1 MNKFCS
7 HCGREYD
14 ITAHFCPS
22 CGCKNEA
29 APVQVQ
35 PKPVET
41 QAVQPQVQVTPV
53 SPVQVQPQPVE
64 VQNVQPQVQA
74 APMQVQPQVQVTS
87 ASPVQVAPV
96 NPAQV
101 QPQEVPTQTNQPAHP
116 QVQTAPVQMQPTSV
130 QVQPQVQAAP
140 VQIQPVQPQVQ
151 TAPVQMQSTQS
162 QIQTAPVQMQP
173 THPTTQ
179 PQVQPQMASMQ
190 TPVQTA
196 PVSQSMQSGPAS
208 TAQPQPAM
216 YGNNQTYIDASMY
229 ANAPAKPKK
238 NHTWI
243 IVVSV
248 VGGLFLLLI
257 ILLVIFISLMLKSG
271 TTANDL
277 LNNNTSSHRSLQ
289 ELQDYYYADYEN
301 ADLDSSEFLDLNTED
316 SNSGTVSTEGS
327 SDASTESSSTVSV
340 QSADFQDSDLTFINV
355 ASPDV
360 LNLSTDTA
368 YLLQEST
375 PDRQT
380 SLSQSI
386 VSQYTDNIRDDAHYS
401 LGRGIAPGA
410 SLADFCNA
418 YGINSSNSMLQV
430 HSNDAWSYYYFSNPG
445 TLSGLS
451 ADAICLTI
459 GWSKKEDTWTRLN
472 VNSLQNYFSSAQDS
486 SDDEVLFYTVTLTV
500 PTDPNAVSAD
510 SIRLQTIQVEYGTP
524 DAFYHFYGL
533 NSAEN

>member
-116 QVQTAPVQMQPTSV
+116 QVQTAS
-130 QVQPQVQAAP
+130 
-140 VQIQPVQPQVQ
+140 
-151 TAPVQMQSTQS
+151 
-162 QIQTAPVQMQP
+162 VQMQP

-208 TAQPQPAM
+208 TVQPQPAM

-301 ADLDSSEFLDLNTED
+301 ADLDSSEFLDLNTEN
-316 SNSGTVSTEGS
+316 SNSGTVSTEDF

-375 PDRQT
+375 PDRQA

-486 SDDEVLFYTVTLTV
+486 SDDEVLFYTVTLNV

>member
-29 APVQVQ
+29 APVSPQVQ
-35 PKPVET
+35 IVQPQVPPVQPQV
-41 QAVQPQVQVTPV
+41 QAVQPQVP
-53 SPVQVQPQPVE
+53 PVQPQVPP
-64 VQNVQPQVQA
+64 VQPQVQA
-74 APMQVQPQVQVTS
+74 VQPQVPPVQSQVPPVQPQVP
-87 ASPVQVAPV
+87 PVQVQVPPV
-96 NPAQV
+96 QPQVPPVQVQATQV
-101 QPQEVPTQTNQPAHP
+101 QPAQP
-116 QVQTAPVQMQPTSV
+116 QVQIAPAQMQPTSI

-140 VQIQPVQPQVQ
+140 VQIQPAQP
-151 TAPVQMQSTQS
+151 
-162 QIQTAPVQMQP
+162 QIQTAPVSQP
-173 THPTTQ
+173 
-179 PQVQPQMASMQ
+179 
-190 TPVQTA
+190 
-196 PVSQSMQSGPAS
+196 MQSGPAS
-208 TAQPQPAM
+208 TVQPQPAM

-277 LNNNTSSHRSLQ
+277 LNNNTGSHRSLQ
-289 ELQDYYYADYEN
+289 ELQDYYYADYKN
-301 ADLDSSEFLDLNTED
+301 ADLNSSEFLDLNTED
-316 SNSGTVSTEGS
+316 TSNSGTVSTEDS
-327 SDASTESSSTVSV
+327 SAASTESSSTVSV

-355 ASPDV
+355 ANQDV
-360 LNLSTDTA
+360 LNLSADTA

-380 SLSQSI
+380 SLSQST
-386 VSQYTDNIRDDAHYS
+386 VSQYTDNIQGDAQYS
-401 LGRGIAPGA
+401 LGREIAPGA

-430 HSNDAWSYYYFSNPG
+430 HSNDAWSYYYFSNPR

-459 GWSKKEDTWTRLN
+459 GWSKKDDTWTRLN
-472 VNSLQNYFSSAQDS
+472 ANSLQNYFSSAQDS
-486 SDDEVLFYTVTLTV
+486 SDDEVLFYTVTLNV
-500 PTDPNAVSAD
+500 PTDPDTVSAD

-524 DAFYHFYGL
+524 DAFYHFYGR
-533 NSAEN
+533 NAAEN

>member
-29 APVQVQ
+29 APVSPQVQ
-35 PKPVET
+35 IVQPQVPPVQPQV
-41 QAVQPQVQVTPV
+41 QAVQPQVQA
-53 SPVQVQPQPVE
+53 VQPQVPP
-64 VQNVQPQVQA
+64 VQPQVQA
-74 APMQVQPQVQVTS
+74 VQSQVPPVQPQVQAVQPQVPPVQVQATQVQP
-87 ASPVQVAPV
+87 AQPQVQVAP
-96 NPAQV
+96 A
-101 QPQEVPTQTNQPAHP
+101 
-116 QVQTAPVQMQPTSV
+116 QMQPTSI

-140 VQIQPVQPQVQ
+140 VQIQPAQP
-151 TAPVQMQSTQS
+151 
-162 QIQTAPVQMQP
+162 QIQTAPVSQP
-173 THPTTQ
+173 
-179 PQVQPQMASMQ
+179 
-190 TPVQTA
+190 
-196 PVSQSMQSGPAS
+196 MQSGPAS
-208 TAQPQPAM
+208 TVQPQPAM

-229 ANAPAKPKK
+229 ANAPVKPKK

-277 LNNNTSSHRSLQ
+277 LNNNTGSHRSLQ
-289 ELQDYYYADYEN
+289 ELQDYYYADYKN
-301 ADLDSSEFLDLNTED
+301 ADLNSSEFLDLNTED
-316 SNSGTVSTEGS
+316 ASNSGTVSTEDS
-327 SDASTESSSTVSV
+327 SAASTESSSTVSV

-355 ASPDV
+355 TNQDV
-360 LNLSTDTA
+360 LNLSADTA

-380 SLSQSI
+380 SLSQST
-386 VSQYTDNIRDDAHYS
+386 VSQYTDNIQGDAQYS
-401 LGRGIAPGA
+401 LGREIAPGA

-430 HSNDAWSYYYFSNPG
+430 HSNDAWSYYYFSNPR

-459 GWSKKEDTWTRLN
+459 GWSKKDDTWTRLN
-472 VNSLQNYFSSAQDS
+472 ANSLQNYFSSAQDS
-486 SDDEVLFYTVTLTV
+486 SDDEVLFYTVTLNV
-500 PTDPNAVSAD
+500 PTDPDTVSAD

-524 DAFYHFYGL
+524 DAFYHFYGR
-533 NSAEN
+533 NAAEN

>member
-14 ITAHFCPS
+14 ITANFCPS

-29 APVQVQ
+29 APVQPQVQVVQ
-35 PKPVET
+35 PQV
-41 QAVQPQVQVTPV
+41 QAVQPQVPPVQPQVPPV
-53 SPVQVQPQPVE
+53 QPQVPPVQVQVPPVQ
-64 VQNVQPQVQA
+64 VQVPPVQSQVPPVQPQVPPVQSQV
-74 APMQVQPQVQVTS
+74 PPVQPQVP
-87 ASPVQVAPV
+87 PVQVQAT
-96 NPAQV
+96 QV
-101 QPQEVPTQTNQPAHP
+101 QPAQP
-116 QVQTAPVQMQPTSV
+116 QVQITPAQMQPTSI

-140 VQIQPVQPQVQ
+140 VQIQPAQP
-151 TAPVQMQSTQS
+151 
-162 QIQTAPVQMQP
+162 QIQTAPVSQP
-173 THPTTQ
+173 
-179 PQVQPQMASMQ
+179 
-190 TPVQTA
+190 
-196 PVSQSMQSGPAS
+196 MQSGPAS
-208 TAQPQPAM
+208 TVQPQPAM

-229 ANAPAKPKK
+229 ANAPVKPKK

-277 LNNNTSSHRSLQ
+277 LNNNTGSHRSLQ
-289 ELQDYYYADYEN
+289 ELQDYYYADYKN
-301 ADLDSSEFLDLNTED
+301 ADLNSSEFLDLNTED
-316 SNSGTVSTEGS
+316 ASNSGTVSTEDS
-327 SDASTESSSTVSV
+327 SAASTESSSTVSV

-355 ASPDV
+355 ANQDV
-360 LNLSTDTA
+360 LNLSADTA
-368 YLLQEST
+368 YLLQDGT

-380 SLSQSI
+380 SLSQST
-386 VSQYTDNIRDDAHYS
+386 VSQYTDNIQGDAQYS
-401 LGRGIAPGA
+401 LGREIAPGA

-430 HSNDAWSYYYFSNPG
+430 HSNDAWSYYYFSNPR

-459 GWSKKEDTWTRLN
+459 GWSKKDDTWTRLN
-472 VNSLQNYFSSAQDS
+472 ANSLQNYFSSAQDF
-486 SDDEVLFYTVTLTV
+486 SDDEVLFYTVTLNV
-500 PTDPNAVSAD
+500 PTDPDTVSAD

-524 DAFYHFYGL
+524 DAFYHFYGR
-533 NSAEN
+533 NATEN

>member
-29 APVQVQ
+29 APVSPQVQ
-35 PKPVET
+35 IVQPQVPPVQPQVPPVQSQVPPVQPQVQAVQSQVPPVQPQV
-41 QAVQPQVQVTPV
+41 QAVQPQVP
-53 SPVQVQPQPVE
+53 PVQVQATQ
-64 VQNVQPQVQA
+64 VQPA
-74 APMQVQPQVQVTS
+74 QPQVQV
-87 ASPVQVAPV
+87 AP
-96 NPAQV
+96 A
-101 QPQEVPTQTNQPAHP
+101 
-116 QVQTAPVQMQPTSV
+116 QMQPTSI

-140 VQIQPVQPQVQ
+140 VQIQPAQP
-151 TAPVQMQSTQS
+151 
-162 QIQTAPVQMQP
+162 QIQTAPVSQP
-173 THPTTQ
+173 
-179 PQVQPQMASMQ
+179 
-190 TPVQTA
+190 
-196 PVSQSMQSGPAS
+196 MQSGPAS
-208 TAQPQPAM
+208 TVQPQPAM

-277 LNNNTSSHRSLQ
+277 LNNNTGSHRSLQ
-289 ELQDYYYADYEN
+289 ELQDYYYADYKN
-301 ADLDSSEFLDLNTED
+301 ADLNSSEFLDLNTED
-316 SNSGTVSTEGS
+316 TSNSGTVSTEDS
-327 SDASTESSSTVSV
+327 SAASTESSSTVSV

-355 ASPDV
+355 TNQDV
-360 LNLSTDTA
+360 LNLSADTA
-368 YLLQEST
+368 YLLQDGT

-380 SLSQSI
+380 SLSQST
-386 VSQYTDNIRDDAHYS
+386 VSQYTDNIQGDAQYS
-401 LGRGIAPGA
+401 LGREIAPGA

-430 HSNDAWSYYYFSNPG
+430 HSNDAWSYYYFSNPR

-459 GWSKKEDTWTRLN
+459 GWSKKDDTWTRLN
-472 VNSLQNYFSSAQDS
+472 ANSLQNYFSSAQDS
-486 SDDEVLFYTVTLTV
+486 SDDEVLFYTVTLNV
-500 PTDPNAVSAD
+500 PTDPDTVSAD

-524 DAFYHFYGL
+524 DAFYHFHGR
-533 NSAEN
+533 NAAEN

>member
-29 APVQVQ
+29 APVPPQVQ
-35 PKPVET
+35 I
-41 QAVQPQVQVTPV
+41 VQPQVP
-53 SPVQVQPQPVE
+53 P
-64 VQNVQPQVQA
+64 VQPQVQA
-74 APMQVQPQVQVTS
+74 AQPQVPPVQPQVQAVQSQVPPVQPQVQAVQPQVPPVQVQATQVQP
-87 ASPVQVAPV
+87 AQPQVQVAP
-96 NPAQV
+96 A
-101 QPQEVPTQTNQPAHP
+101 
-116 QVQTAPVQMQPTSV
+116 QMQPTSI

-140 VQIQPVQPQVQ
+140 VQIQPAQP
-151 TAPVQMQSTQS
+151 
-162 QIQTAPVQMQP
+162 QIQTAPVSQP
-173 THPTTQ
+173 
-179 PQVQPQMASMQ
+179 
-190 TPVQTA
+190 
-196 PVSQSMQSGPAS
+196 MQSGPAS
-208 TAQPQPAM
+208 TVQPQPAM

-271 TTANDL
+271 TTANDI
-277 LNNNTSSHRSLQ
+277 LNNNTGSHRNLQ
-289 ELQDYYYADYEN
+289 ELQDYYYADYKN
-301 ADLDSSEFLDLNTED
+301 ADLNSSEFLDLNTED
-316 SNSGTVSTEGS
+316 ASNSGTVSTEDS
-327 SDASTESSSTVSV
+327 SAASTEISSTVSV

-355 ASPDV
+355 ANQDV
-360 LNLSTDTA
+360 LNLSADTA

-380 SLSQSI
+380 SLSQST
-386 VSQYTDNIRDDAHYS
+386 VSQYTDNIQGDAQYS
-401 LGRGIAPGA
+401 LGREIAPGA

-430 HSNDAWSYYYFSNPG
+430 HSNNAWSYYYFSNPR

-459 GWSKKEDTWTRLN
+459 GWSKKDDTWTRLN
-472 VNSLQNYFSSAQDS
+472 ANSLQNYFSSAQDS
-486 SDDEVLFYTVTLTV
+486 SDDEVLFYTVTLNV
-500 PTDPNAVSAD
+500 PTDPDTVSAD

-524 DAFYHFYGL
+524 DAFYHFYGR
-533 NSAEN
+533 NAAEN

>member
-29 APVQVQ
+29 VPVQPQVQAVQ
-35 PKPVET
+35 PQI
-41 QAVQPQVQVTPV
+41 QAVQPQVP
-53 SPVQVQPQPVE
+53 P
-64 VQNVQPQVQA
+64 VQPQVQA
-74 APMQVQPQVQVTS
+74 VQPQVPPVQSQVPPVQPQVQAVQPQVPPVQVQATQVQP
-87 ASPVQVAPV
+87 AQPQVQVAP
-96 NPAQV
+96 A
-101 QPQEVPTQTNQPAHP
+101 
-116 QVQTAPVQMQPTSV
+116 QMQPTSI

-140 VQIQPVQPQVQ
+140 VQIQPAQP
-151 TAPVQMQSTQS
+151 
-162 QIQTAPVQMQP
+162 QIQTAPVSQP
-173 THPTTQ
+173 
-179 PQVQPQMASMQ
+179 
-190 TPVQTA
+190 
-196 PVSQSMQSGPAS
+196 MQSGPAS
-208 TAQPQPAM
+208 TVQPQPAM

-277 LNNNTSSHRSLQ
+277 LNNNTGSHRSLQ
-289 ELQDYYYADYEN
+289 ELQDYYYADYKN
-301 ADLDSSEFLDLNTED
+301 ADLNSSEFLDLNTED
-316 SNSGTVSTEGS
+316 ASNSGTVSTEDS
-327 SDASTESSSTVSV
+327 SAASTESSSTVSV

-355 ASPDV
+355 TNQDV

-380 SLSQSI
+380 SLSQST
-386 VSQYTDNIRDDAHYS
+386 VSQYTDNIQGDAQYS
-401 LGRGIAPGA
+401 LGREIAPGA

-430 HSNDAWSYYYFSNPG
+430 HSNDAWSYYYFSNPR

-459 GWSKKEDTWTRLN
+459 GWSKKDNTWTRLN
-472 VNSLQNYFSSAQDS
+472 ANSLQNYFSSAQDS
-486 SDDEVLFYTVTLTV
+486 SDDEVLFYTVTLNV
-500 PTDPNAVSAD
+500 PTDPDTVSAD

-524 DAFYHFYGL
+524 DAFYHFYGR
-533 NSAEN
+533 NAAEN

>member
-29 APVQVQ
+29 APVSPQVQ
-35 PKPVET
+35 IVQPQVPPVQPQV
-41 QAVQPQVQVTPV
+41 QAVQPQVPPVQSQVPPV
-53 SPVQVQPQPVE
+53 QPQVPPVQVQVPP
-64 VQNVQPQVQA
+64 VQPQVPPVQVQA
-74 APMQVQPQVQVTS
+74 TQVQPAQPQVQI
-87 ASPVQVAPV
+87 AP
-96 NPAQV
+96 A
-101 QPQEVPTQTNQPAHP
+101 
-116 QVQTAPVQMQPTSV
+116 QMQPTSI

-140 VQIQPVQPQVQ
+140 VQIQPAQP
-151 TAPVQMQSTQS
+151 
-162 QIQTAPVQMQP
+162 QIQTAPVSQP
-173 THPTTQ
+173 
-179 PQVQPQMASMQ
+179 
-190 TPVQTA
+190 
-196 PVSQSMQSGPAS
+196 MQSGPAS
-208 TAQPQPAM
+208 TVQPQPAM

-277 LNNNTSSHRSLQ
+277 LNNNTGSHRSLQ
-289 ELQDYYYADYEN
+289 ELQDYYYADYKN
-301 ADLDSSEFLDLNTED
+301 ADLNSSEFLDLNTED
-316 SNSGTVSTEGS
+316 TSNSGTVSTEDS
-327 SDASTESSSTVSV
+327 SAASTESSSTVSV

-355 ASPDV
+355 ANQDV
-360 LNLSTDTA
+360 LNLSADTA

-380 SLSQSI
+380 SLSQST
-386 VSQYTDNIRDDAHYS
+386 VSQYTDNIQGDAQYS
-401 LGRGIAPGA
+401 LGREIAPGA

-430 HSNDAWSYYYFSNPG
+430 HSNDAWSYYYFSNPR

-459 GWSKKEDTWTRLN
+459 GWSKKDDTWTRLN
-472 VNSLQNYFSSAQDS
+472 ANSLQNYFSSAQDS
-486 SDDEVLFYTVTLTV
+486 SDDEVLFYTVTLNV
-500 PTDPNAVSAD
+500 PTDPDTVSAD

-524 DAFYHFYGL
+524 DAFYHFYGR
-533 NSAEN
+533 NAAEN

>member
-29 APVQVQ
+29 APVSPQVQ
-35 PKPVET
+35 IVQPQVPPVQSQV
-41 QAVQPQVQVTPV
+41 QAVQPQVP
-53 SPVQVQPQPVE
+53 PVQPQVPPVQPQ
-64 VQNVQPQVQA
+64 VPPVQPQVQA
-74 APMQVQPQVQVTS
+74 VQPQVP
-87 ASPVQVAPV
+87 PVQVQAT
-96 NPAQV
+96 QV
-101 QPQEVPTQTNQPAHP
+101 QPAQP
-116 QVQTAPVQMQPTSV
+116 QVQIAPAQMQPTSI

-140 VQIQPVQPQVQ
+140 VQIQPAQP
-151 TAPVQMQSTQS
+151 
-162 QIQTAPVQMQP
+162 QIQTAPVSQP
-173 THPTTQ
+173 
-179 PQVQPQMASMQ
+179 
-190 TPVQTA
+190 
-196 PVSQSMQSGPAS
+196 MQSGPAS
-208 TAQPQPAM
+208 TVQPQPAM

-229 ANAPAKPKK
+229 ANAPVKPKK

-271 TTANDL
+271 TTANDI
-277 LNNNTSSHRSLQ
+277 LNNNTGSHRSLQ
-289 ELQDYYYADYEN
+289 ELQDYYYADYKN
-301 ADLDSSEFLDLNTED
+301 ADLNSSEFLDLNTED
-316 SNSGTVSTEGS
+316 TSNSGTVSTEDS
-327 SDASTESSSTVSV
+327 SAASTESSSTVSV

-355 ASPDV
+355 TNQDV
-360 LNLSTDTA
+360 LNLSADTA

-380 SLSQSI
+380 SLSQST
-386 VSQYTDNIRDDAHYS
+386 VSQYTDNIQGDAQYS
-401 LGRGIAPGA
+401 LGREIAPGA

-430 HSNDAWSYYYFSNPG
+430 HSNDAWSYYYFSNPR

-459 GWSKKEDTWTRLN
+459 GWSKKDNTWTRLN
-472 VNSLQNYFSSAQDS
+472 ANSLQNYFSSAQDS
-486 SDDEVLFYTVTLTV
+486 SDDEVLFYTVTLNV
-500 PTDPNAVSAD
+500 PTDPDTVSAD

-524 DAFYHFYGL
+524 DAFYHFYGR
-533 NSAEN
+533 NAAEN

>member
-29 APVQVQ
+29 APVQPQVQVVQ
-35 PKPVET
+35 PQVPPVQPQV
-41 QAVQPQVQVTPV
+41 QAVQPQAQVVQPQVQVVQSQVPPVQPQVQVVQPQVPPVQPQAQVVQPQVPPVQPQVQVAPAQITQPQVQVTPV
-53 SPVQVQPQPVE
+53 SPVQVQPQ
-64 VQNVQPQVQA
+64 
-74 APMQVQPQVQVTS
+74 
-87 ASPVQVAPV
+87 
-96 NPAQV
+96 
-101 QPQEVPTQTNQPAHP
+101 
-116 QVQTAPVQMQPTSV
+116 
-130 QVQPQVQAAP
+130 VQAAP
-140 VQIQPVQPQVQ
+140 VQIQPTQPQVQ
-151 TAPVQMQSTQS
+151 TAPVSQPMQ
-162 QIQTAPVQMQP
+162 A
-173 THPTTQ
+173 
-179 PQVQPQMASMQ
+179 
-190 TPVQTA
+190 
-196 PVSQSMQSGPAS
+196 GPAS
-208 TAQPQPAM
+208 TVQPQPAM

-229 ANAPAKPKK
+229 ANTPAKPKK

-271 TTANDL
+271 TTANDI
-277 LNNNTSSHRSLQ
+277 LNNNTGSHRSLQ
-289 ELQDYYYADYEN
+289 ELQDYYYADYKN
-301 ADLDSSEFLDLNTED
+301 ADLNSSEFLDLNTED
-316 SNSGTVSTEGS
+316 TSNSGTVSTEDS
-327 SDASTESSSTVSV
+327 SAASTESSSTVSV

-355 ASPDV
+355 ANQDV
-360 LNLSTDTA
+360 LNLSADTA

-380 SLSQSI
+380 SLSQST
-386 VSQYTDNIRDDAHYS
+386 VSQYTDNIQGDAQYS
-401 LGRGIAPGA
+401 LGRKIAPGA

-430 HSNDAWSYYYFSNPG
+430 QSNDAWSYYYFSNPR

-459 GWSKKEDTWTRLN
+459 GWSKKGDTWTRLN
-472 VNSLQNYFSSAQDS
+472 ANSLQNYYSSAQDS
-486 SDDEVLFYTVTLTV
+486 SDDAALFYTVTLNV
-500 PTDPNAVSAD
+500 PTDPDTVSAD

-524 DAFYHFYGL
+524 DAFYHFYGR
-533 NSAEN
+533 NAAEN

>member
-29 APVQVQ
+29 APVSPQVQ
-35 PKPVET
+35 IVQPQIPPVQPQV
-41 QAVQPQVQVTPV
+41 QAVQPQVP
-53 SPVQVQPQPVE
+53 PVQPQVPPVQSQ
-64 VQNVQPQVQA
+64 VPPVQPQVQA
-74 APMQVQPQVQVTS
+74 VQPQVPPVQVQATQVQPAQPQVQV
-87 ASPVQVAPV
+87 AP
-96 NPAQV
+96 A
-101 QPQEVPTQTNQPAHP
+101 
-116 QVQTAPVQMQPTSV
+116 QMQPTSI

-140 VQIQPVQPQVQ
+140 VQIQPAQP
-151 TAPVQMQSTQS
+151 
-162 QIQTAPVQMQP
+162 QIQTAPVSQP
-173 THPTTQ
+173 
-179 PQVQPQMASMQ
+179 
-190 TPVQTA
+190 
-196 PVSQSMQSGPAS
+196 MQSGPAS
-208 TAQPQPAM
+208 PVQPQPAM

-277 LNNNTSSHRSLQ
+277 LNNNTGSHRSLQ
-289 ELQDYYYADYEN
+289 ELQDYYYADYKN
-301 ADLDSSEFLDLNTED
+301 ADLNSSEFLDLNTED
-316 SNSGTVSTEGS
+316 ASNSGTVSTEDS
-327 SDASTESSSTVSV
+327 SAASTESSSTVSV

-355 ASPDV
+355 TNQDV
-360 LNLSTDTA
+360 LNLSADTA
-368 YLLQEST
+368 YLLQDGT

-380 SLSQSI
+380 SLSQST
-386 VSQYTDNIRDDAHYS
+386 VSQYTDNIQGDAQYS
-401 LGRGIAPGA
+401 LGRKIAPGA

-430 HSNDAWSYYYFSNPG
+430 HSNDAWSYYYFSNPR
-445 TLSGLS
+445 TLGGLS

-459 GWSKKEDTWTRLN
+459 GWSKKDDTWTRLN
-472 VNSLQNYFSSAQDS
+472 ANSLQNYFSSAQDS
-486 SDDEVLFYTVTLTV
+486 SDNEVLFYTVTLNV
-500 PTDPNAVSAD
+500 PTDPDTVSAD

-524 DAFYHFYGL
+524 DAFYHFYGR
-533 NSAEN
+533 NATEN

>member
-116 QVQTAPVQMQPTSV
+116 QVQTAS
-130 QVQPQVQAAP
+130 
-140 VQIQPVQPQVQ
+140 
-151 TAPVQMQSTQS
+151 
-162 QIQTAPVQMQP
+162 VQMQP

-208 TAQPQPAM
+208 TVQPQPAM

-301 ADLDSSEFLDLNTED
+301 ADLDSSEFLDLNTEN
-316 SNSGTVSTEGS
+316 SNSGTVSTEDF

-375 PDRQT
+375 PDRQA

-430 HSNDAWSYYYFSNPG
+430 HSNDAWSYYYFSNSG

>member
-29 APVQVQ
+29 APVQPQVQAVQ
-35 PKPVET
+35 PQV
-41 QAVQPQVQVTPV
+41 QAVQPQVQV
-53 SPVQVQPQPVE
+53 VQSQVPPVQPQVPPVQPQ
-64 VQNVQPQVQA
+64 VQVVQSQVQAVQPQAQVVQPQVQA
-74 APMQVQPQVQVTS
+74 VQPQVPPVQPQVQAT
-87 ASPVQVAPV
+87 
-96 NPAQV
+96 QV
-101 QPQEVPTQTNQPAHP
+101 QPAQP
-116 QVQTAPVQMQPTSV
+116 QVQIAPAQITQPQVQVSPV

-140 VQIQPVQPQVQ
+140 VQIQPTQPQVQ
-151 TAPVQMQSTQS
+151 TAPVS
-162 QIQTAPVQMQP
+162 QP
-173 THPTTQ
+173 
-179 PQVQPQMASMQ
+179 
-190 TPVQTA
+190 
-196 PVSQSMQSGPAS
+196 MQSGPAS
-208 TAQPQPAM
+208 TVQPQPAM

-271 TTANDL
+271 TTANDI
-277 LNNNTSSHRSLQ
+277 LNNNTGSHRSLQ
-289 ELQDYYYADYEN
+289 ELQDYYYADYKN
-301 ADLDSSEFLDLNTED
+301 ADLNSSEFLDLNTED
-316 SNSGTVSTEGS
+316 TSNSGTVSTEDS
-327 SDASTESSSTVSV
+327 SAASTESSSTVSV

-355 ASPDV
+355 ANQDV
-360 LNLSTDTA
+360 LNLSADMA
-368 YLLQEST
+368 YLLQDGT

-380 SLSQSI
+380 SLSQST
-386 VSQYTDNIRDDAHYS
+386 VSQYTDNIQGDAQYS
-401 LGRGIAPGA
+401 LGREIAPGA

-430 HSNDAWSYYYFSNPG
+430 HSNDAWSYYYFSNPR

-459 GWSKKEDTWTRLN
+459 GWSKKDDTWTRLN
-472 VNSLQNYFSSAQDS
+472 ANSLQNYYSSAQDS
-486 SDDEVLFYTVTLTV
+486 SDDAVLFYTVTLNV
-500 PTDPNAVSAD
+500 PTDPDTVSAD

-524 DAFYHFYGL
+524 DAFYHFYGR
-533 NSAEN
+533 NAAEN

>member
-29 APVQVQ
+29 APVSPQVQ
-35 PKPVET
+35 IVQPQVPPVQPQV
-41 QAVQPQVQVTPV
+41 QAVQPQVQA
-53 SPVQVQPQPVE
+53 VQPQVPPVQPQ
-64 VQNVQPQVQA
+64 VPPVQPQVQA
-74 APMQVQPQVQVTS
+74 VQPQVPPVQVQATQVQPAQPQVQV
-87 ASPVQVAPV
+87 AP
-96 NPAQV
+96 A
-101 QPQEVPTQTNQPAHP
+101 
-116 QVQTAPVQMQPTSV
+116 QMQPTSI

-140 VQIQPVQPQVQ
+140 VQIQPAQP
-151 TAPVQMQSTQS
+151 
-162 QIQTAPVQMQP
+162 QIQTAPVSQP
-173 THPTTQ
+173 
-179 PQVQPQMASMQ
+179 
-190 TPVQTA
+190 
-196 PVSQSMQSGPAS
+196 MQSGPAS
-208 TAQPQPAM
+208 PVQPQPAM

-277 LNNNTSSHRSLQ
+277 LNNNTGSHRSLQ
-289 ELQDYYYADYEN
+289 ELQDYYYADYKN
-301 ADLDSSEFLDLNTED
+301 ADLNSSEFLDLNTED
-316 SNSGTVSTEGS
+316 ASNSGTVSTEDS
-327 SDASTESSSTVSV
+327 SAASTESSSTVSV

-355 ASPDV
+355 ANQDV
-360 LNLSTDTA
+360 LNLSADTA

-380 SLSQSI
+380 SLSQST
-386 VSQYTDNIRDDAHYS
+386 VSQYTDNIQGDAQYS
-401 LGRGIAPGA
+401 LGREIAPGA

-430 HSNDAWSYYYFSNPG
+430 HSNDAWSYYYFSNPR

-459 GWSKKEDTWTRLN
+459 GWSKKDDTWTRLN
-472 VNSLQNYFSSAQDS
+472 ANSLQNYFSSAQDS
-486 SDDEVLFYTVTLTV
+486 SDDEVLFYTVTLNV
-500 PTDPNAVSAD
+500 PTDPDTVSAD

-524 DAFYHFYGL
+524 DAFYHFYGR
-533 NSAEN
+533 NAAEN

>member
-29 APVQVQ
+29 APVSPQVQ
-35 PKPVET
+35 I
-41 QAVQPQVQVTPV
+41 VQPQVQVVQPQVPPV
-53 SPVQVQPQPVE
+53 QPQVPPVQSQVLPVQPQVPPVQSQVPPVQPQVPPVQPKVQAVQSQVPPVQVQATQ
-64 VQNVQPQVQA
+64 VQPA
-74 APMQVQPQVQVTS
+74 QPQVQV
-87 ASPVQVAPV
+87 AP
-96 NPAQV
+96 A
-101 QPQEVPTQTNQPAHP
+101 
-116 QVQTAPVQMQPTSV
+116 QMQPTSI

-140 VQIQPVQPQVQ
+140 VQIQPAQP
-151 TAPVQMQSTQS
+151 
-162 QIQTAPVQMQP
+162 QIQTAPVSQP
-173 THPTTQ
+173 
-179 PQVQPQMASMQ
+179 
-190 TPVQTA
+190 
-196 PVSQSMQSGPAS
+196 MQSGPAS
-208 TAQPQPAM
+208 TVQPQPAM

-229 ANAPAKPKK
+229 ANAPVKPKK

-277 LNNNTSSHRSLQ
+277 LNNNTGSHRSLQ
-289 ELQDYYYADYEN
+289 ELQDYYYADYKN
-301 ADLDSSEFLDLNTED
+301 ADLNSSEFLDLNTED
-316 SNSGTVSTEGS
+316 ASNSGTVSTEDS
-327 SDASTESSSTVSV
+327 SAASTESSSTVSV

-355 ASPDV
+355 ANQDV
-360 LNLSTDTA
+360 LNLSADTA
-368 YLLQEST
+368 YLLQDGT

-380 SLSQSI
+380 SLSQST
-386 VSQYTDNIRDDAHYS
+386 VSQYTDNIQGDAQYS
-401 LGRGIAPGA
+401 LGREIAPGA

-430 HSNDAWSYYYFSNPG
+430 HSNDAWSYYYFSNPR

-459 GWSKKEDTWTRLN
+459 GWSKKDDTWTRLN
-472 VNSLQNYFSSAQDS
+472 ANSLQNYFSSAQDS
-486 SDDEVLFYTVTLTV
+486 SDDEVLFYTVTLNV
-500 PTDPNAVSAD
+500 PTDPDTVSAD

-524 DAFYHFYGL
+524 DAFYHFYGR
-533 NSAEN
+533 NAAEN

>member
-35 PKPVET
+35 PKSVET
-41 QAVQPQVQVTPV
+41 QAVQPQVQAAPV
-53 SPVQVQPQPVE
+53 SP
-64 VQNVQPQVQA
+64 
-74 APMQVQPQVQVTS
+74 MQ
-87 ASPVQVAPV
+87 VQVAPV
-96 NPAQV
+96 NPTQV
-101 QPQEVPTQTNQPAHP
+101 QPKEVPTQANQPAHP
-116 QVQTAPVQMQPTSV
+116 QVQTAPVQMHPTSI

-140 VQIQPVQPQVQ
+140 VQIQP
-151 TAPVQMQSTQS
+151 A
-162 QIQTAPVQMQP
+162 
-173 THPTTQ
+173 HPTTQ

-301 ADLDSSEFLDLNTED
+301 ADLNSSEFLDLNTED
-316 SNSGTVSTEGS
+316 SNSGTVSTEDS

-380 SLSQSI
+380 LLSQST

-410 SLADFCNA
+410 SLTDFCNA

-445 TLSGLS
+445 TLNGLS

-486 SDDEVLFYTVTLTV
+486 SDDEILFYTVTLNV
-500 PTDPNAVSAD
+500 PTDPNTVSAD

-533 NSAEN
+533 NAAEN

>member
-53 SPVQVQPQPVE
+53 SPVQIQPQPVE

-116 QVQTAPVQMQPTSV
+116 QVQTAS
-130 QVQPQVQAAP
+130 
-140 VQIQPVQPQVQ
+140 
-151 TAPVQMQSTQS
+151 
-162 QIQTAPVQMQP
+162 VQMQP

-208 TAQPQPAM
+208 TVQPQPAM

-301 ADLDSSEFLDLNTED
+301 ADLDSSEFLDLNTEN
-316 SNSGTVSTEGS
+316 SNSGTVSTEDF

-375 PDRQT
+375 PDRQA

-486 SDDEVLFYTVTLTV
+486 SDDEVLFYTVTLNV

>member
-29 APVQVQ
+29 APVSPQVQ
-35 PKPVET
+35 IVQPQVPPVQPQV
-41 QAVQPQVQVTPV
+41 QAVQPQVQA
-53 SPVQVQPQPVE
+53 VQPQVPPVQPQ
-64 VQNVQPQVQA
+64 VPPVQPQVQA
-74 APMQVQPQVQVTS
+74 VQPQVP
-87 ASPVQVAPV
+87 PVQVQAT
-96 NPAQV
+96 QV
-101 QPQEVPTQTNQPAHP
+101 QPAQP
-116 QVQTAPVQMQPTSV
+116 QVQIAPAQMQPTSI

-140 VQIQPVQPQVQ
+140 VQIQPAQPQVQ
-151 TAPVQMQSTQS
+151 TAPVS
-162 QIQTAPVQMQP
+162 QP
-173 THPTTQ
+173 
-179 PQVQPQMASMQ
+179 
-190 TPVQTA
+190 
-196 PVSQSMQSGPAS
+196 MQSGSAS
-208 TAQPQPAM
+208 TVQPQPAM

-229 ANAPAKPKK
+229 ANAPVKPKK

-277 LNNNTSSHRSLQ
+277 LNNNTGSHRSLQ
-289 ELQDYYYADYEN
+289 ELQDYYYADYKN
-301 ADLDSSEFLDLNTED
+301 ADLNSSEFLDLNTED
-316 SNSGTVSTEGS
+316 TSNSGTVSTEDS
-327 SDASTESSSTVSV
+327 SAASTESSSTVSV

-355 ASPDV
+355 ANQDV
-360 LNLSTDTA
+360 LNLSADTA
-368 YLLQEST
+368 YLLQDGT

-380 SLSQSI
+380 SLSQST
-386 VSQYTDNIRDDAHYS
+386 VSQYTDNIQGDAQYS
-401 LGRGIAPGA
+401 LGREIAPGA

-430 HSNDAWSYYYFSNPG
+430 HSNDAWSYYYFSNPR

-459 GWSKKEDTWTRLN
+459 GWSKKDDTWTRLN
-472 VNSLQNYFSSAQDS
+472 ANSLQNYFSSAQDS
-486 SDDEVLFYTVTLTV
+486 SDDEVLFYTVTLNV
-500 PTDPNAVSAD
+500 PTDPDTVSAD

-524 DAFYHFYGL
+524 DAFYHFYGR
-533 NSAEN
+533 NAAEN

>member
-22 CGCKNEA
+22 CGCKNET
-29 APVQVQ
+29 APVSPQVQIVQPQVPPVQ
-35 PKPVET
+35 PKV
-41 QAVQPQVQVTPV
+41 QAVQPQVPPVQSQVPPV
-53 SPVQVQPQPVE
+53 QPQVPPVQSQVPPVQVQATQ
-64 VQNVQPQVQA
+64 VQPA
-74 APMQVQPQVQVTS
+74 QPQVQV
-87 ASPVQVAPV
+87 AP
-96 NPAQV
+96 A
-101 QPQEVPTQTNQPAHP
+101 
-116 QVQTAPVQMQPTSV
+116 QMQPTSI

-140 VQIQPVQPQVQ
+140 VQIQPAQP
-151 TAPVQMQSTQS
+151 
-162 QIQTAPVQMQP
+162 QIQTAPVSQP
-173 THPTTQ
+173 
-179 PQVQPQMASMQ
+179 
-190 TPVQTA
+190 
-196 PVSQSMQSGPAS
+196 MQSGPAS
-208 TAQPQPAM
+208 TVQPQPAM
-216 YGNNQTYIDASMY
+216 YGNNQTYIDASIY
-229 ANAPAKPKK
+229 ANAPVKPKK

-277 LNNNTSSHRSLQ
+277 LNNNTGSHRSLQ
-289 ELQDYYYADYEN
+289 ELQDYYYADYKN
-301 ADLDSSEFLDLNTED
+301 ADLNSSEFLDLNTED
-316 SNSGTVSTEGS
+316 ASNSGTVSTEDS
-327 SDASTESSSTVSV
+327 SAASTESSSTVSV

-355 ASPDV
+355 TNQDV
-360 LNLSTDTA
+360 LNLSADTA

-380 SLSQSI
+380 SLSQST
-386 VSQYTDNIRDDAHYS
+386 VSQYTDNIQGDAQYS
-401 LGRGIAPGA
+401 LGREIAPGA

-430 HSNDAWSYYYFSNPG
+430 HSNDAWSYYYFSNPR

-459 GWSKKEDTWTRLN
+459 GWSKKDDTWTRLN
-472 VNSLQNYFSSAQDS
+472 ANSLQNYFSSAQDS
-486 SDDEVLFYTVTLTV
+486 SDDEVLFYTVTLNV
-500 PTDPNAVSAD
+500 PTDPDTVSAD

-524 DAFYHFYGL
+524 DAFYHFYGR
-533 NSAEN
+533 NAAEN

>member
-29 APVQVQ
+29 APVSPQVQ
-35 PKPVET
+35 IVQPQIPPVQPQV
-41 QAVQPQVQVTPV
+41 QAVQPQVP
-53 SPVQVQPQPVE
+53 PVQPQVPPVQSQ
-64 VQNVQPQVQA
+64 VPPVQPQVQA
-74 APMQVQPQVQVTS
+74 VQPQVPPVQVQATQVQPAQPQVQV
-87 ASPVQVAPV
+87 AP
-96 NPAQV
+96 A
-101 QPQEVPTQTNQPAHP
+101 
-116 QVQTAPVQMQPTSV
+116 QMQPTSI

-140 VQIQPVQPQVQ
+140 VQIQPAQP
-151 TAPVQMQSTQS
+151 
-162 QIQTAPVQMQP
+162 QIQTAPVSQP
-173 THPTTQ
+173 
-179 PQVQPQMASMQ
+179 
-190 TPVQTA
+190 
-196 PVSQSMQSGPAS
+196 MQSGPAS
-208 TAQPQPAM
+208 PVQPQPAM

-277 LNNNTSSHRSLQ
+277 LNNNTGSHRSLQ
-289 ELQDYYYADYEN
+289 ELQDYYYADYKN
-301 ADLDSSEFLDLNTED
+301 ADLNSSEFLDLNTED
-316 SNSGTVSTEGS
+316 ASNSGTVSTEDS
-327 SDASTESSSTVSV
+327 SAASTESSSTVSV

-355 ASPDV
+355 TNQDV
-360 LNLSTDTA
+360 LNLSADTA
-368 YLLQEST
+368 YLLQDGT

-380 SLSQSI
+380 SLSQST
-386 VSQYTDNIRDDAHYS
+386 VSQYTDNIQGDAQYS
-401 LGRGIAPGA
+401 LGREIAPGA

-430 HSNDAWSYYYFSNPG
+430 HSNDAWSYYYFSNPR

-459 GWSKKEDTWTRLN
+459 GWSKKDDTWTRLN
-472 VNSLQNYFSSAQDS
+472 ANSLQNYFSSAQDS
-486 SDDEVLFYTVTLTV
+486 SDDEVLFYTVTLNV
-500 PTDPNAVSAD
+500 PTDPDTVSAD

-524 DAFYHFYGL
+524 DAFYHFYGR
-533 NSAEN
+533 NAAEN

>member
-29 APVQVQ
+29 APVQPQV
-35 PKPVET
+35 
-41 QAVQPQVQVTPV
+41 QAVQPQVQV
-53 SPVQVQPQPVE
+53 VQSQVPPVQPQVQVVQPQVPPVQPQ
-64 VQNVQPQVQA
+64 VQVVQPQVQA
-74 APMQVQPQVQVTS
+74 VQPQVQVVQPQVPPVQPQVPPVQPQVTQVQP
-87 ASPVQVAPV
+87 AQPQVQVAP
-96 NPAQV
+96 A
-101 QPQEVPTQTNQPAHP
+101 
-116 QVQTAPVQMQPTSV
+116 QMQPTSI

-140 VQIQPVQPQVQ
+140 VQIQPAQP
-151 TAPVQMQSTQS
+151 
-162 QIQTAPVQMQP
+162 QIQTAPVSQPMQF
-173 THPTTQ
+173 
-179 PQVQPQMASMQ
+179 
-190 TPVQTA
+190 
-196 PVSQSMQSGPAS
+196 GPAS
-208 TAQPQPAM
+208 TVQPQPAM

-277 LNNNTSSHRSLQ
+277 LNNNTGSHRSLQ
-289 ELQDYYYADYEN
+289 ELQDYYYADYKN
-301 ADLDSSEFLDLNTED
+301 ADLNSSEFLDLNTED
-316 SNSGTVSTEGS
+316 TSNSGTVSTEDS
-327 SDASTESSSTVSV
+327 SAASTESSSTVSV

-355 ASPDV
+355 TNQDV
-360 LNLSTDTA
+360 LNLSADTA
-368 YLLQEST
+368 YLLQDAT
-375 PDRQT
+375 PDRQA
-380 SLSQSI
+380 SLSQST
-386 VSQYTDNIRDDAHYS
+386 VSQYTDNIQGDAQYS
-401 LGRGIAPGA
+401 LGREIAPGA

-430 HSNDAWSYYYFSNPG
+430 HSNDAWSYYYFSNPR

-459 GWSKKEDTWTRLN
+459 GWSKKGDTWTRLN
-472 VNSLQNYFSSAQDS
+472 ANSLQNYYSSAQDS
-486 SDDEVLFYTVTLTV
+486 SDDEVLFYTVTLNV
-500 PTDPNAVSAD
+500 PTDPDTVSAD

-524 DAFYHFYGL
+524 DAFYHFYGR
-533 NSAEN
+533 NAAEN

>member
-41 QAVQPQVQVTPV
+41 QAVQPQVQV
-53 SPVQVQPQPVE
+53 
-64 VQNVQPQVQA
+64 

-101 QPQEVPTQTNQPAHP
+101 QPKEVPTQTNQPAHP
-116 QVQTAPVQMQPTSV
+116 QVQTAPVQMQPTSI

-140 VQIQPVQPQVQ
+140 VQIQPAQPQVQTTPAQIQPVQPQVQ
-151 TAPVQMQSTQS
+151 TAPAQMQATQP
-162 QIQTAPVQMQP
+162 QVQTAPVQMQP

-179 PQVQPQMASMQ
+179 PQVQPQIASMQ

-301 ADLDSSEFLDLNTED
+301 ADLNSSEFLDLNTED
-316 SNSGTVSTEGS
+316 SSNSGTVSTEGS
-327 SDASTESSSTVSV
+327 SNASTESSSTVSV

-355 ASPDV
+355 TSPDV

-380 SLSQSI
+380 SLSQST

-410 SLADFCNA
+410 SLTDFCNA

-486 SDDEVLFYTVTLTV
+486 SDDEVLFYTVTLNV

-533 NSAEN
+533 NAAEN

>member
-29 APVQVQ
+29 APVQPQVQAVQ
-35 PKPVET
+35 PQIPPVQPQV
-41 QAVQPQVQVTPV
+41 QAVQPQVQA
-53 SPVQVQPQPVE
+53 VQPQVPP
-64 VQNVQPQVQA
+64 VQPQVQA
-74 APMQVQPQVQVTS
+74 VQSQVPPVQPQVQAVQSQVPPVQPQVQAVQPQVPPVQVTQVQ
-87 ASPVQVAPV
+87 PDQPQVQVAP
-96 NPAQV
+96 A
-101 QPQEVPTQTNQPAHP
+101 
-116 QVQTAPVQMQPTSV
+116 QMQPTSI

-140 VQIQPVQPQVQ
+140 VQIQPAQP
-151 TAPVQMQSTQS
+151 
-162 QIQTAPVQMQP
+162 QIQTAPVSQP
-173 THPTTQ
+173 
-179 PQVQPQMASMQ
+179 
-190 TPVQTA
+190 
-196 PVSQSMQSGPAS
+196 MQSGPAS
-208 TAQPQPAM
+208 TVQPQPAM

-229 ANAPAKPKK
+229 ANAPVKPKK

-277 LNNNTSSHRSLQ
+277 LNNNTGSHRSLQ
-289 ELQDYYYADYEN
+289 ELQDYYYADYKN
-301 ADLDSSEFLDLNTED
+301 ADLNSSEFLDLNTED
-316 SNSGTVSTEGS
+316 TSNSGTVSTEDS
-327 SDASTESSSTVSV
+327 SAASTESSSTVSV

-355 ASPDV
+355 ANQDV
-360 LNLSTDTA
+360 LNLSADTA

-380 SLSQSI
+380 SLSQST
-386 VSQYTDNIRDDAHYS
+386 VSQYTDNIQGDAQYS
-401 LGRGIAPGA
+401 LGREIAPGA

-430 HSNDAWSYYYFSNPG
+430 HSNDAWSYYYFSNPR

-459 GWSKKEDTWTRLN
+459 GWSKKDNTWTRLN
-472 VNSLQNYFSSAQDS
+472 ANSLQNYFSSAQDS
-486 SDDEVLFYTVTLTV
+486 SDDEVLFYTVTLNV
-500 PTDPNAVSAD
+500 PTDPDTVSAD

-524 DAFYHFYGL
+524 DAFYHFYGR
-533 NSAEN
+533 NAAEN

>member
-29 APVQVQ
+29 APVSPQVQ
-35 PKPVET
+35 IVQPQVPPVQPQVPPVQSQVPPVQPQVQAVQSQVPPVQPQV
-41 QAVQPQVQVTPV
+41 QAVQPQVP
-53 SPVQVQPQPVE
+53 PVQVQATQ
-64 VQNVQPQVQA
+64 VQPA
-74 APMQVQPQVQVTS
+74 QPQVQV
-87 ASPVQVAPV
+87 AP
-96 NPAQV
+96 A
-101 QPQEVPTQTNQPAHP
+101 
-116 QVQTAPVQMQPTSV
+116 QMQPTSI

-140 VQIQPVQPQVQ
+140 VQIQPAQP
-151 TAPVQMQSTQS
+151 
-162 QIQTAPVQMQP
+162 QIQTAPVSQP
-173 THPTTQ
+173 
-179 PQVQPQMASMQ
+179 
-190 TPVQTA
+190 
-196 PVSQSMQSGPAS
+196 MQSGPAS
-208 TAQPQPAM
+208 TVQPQPAM

-229 ANAPAKPKK
+229 ANAPVKPKK

-277 LNNNTSSHRSLQ
+277 LNNNTGSHRSLQ
-289 ELQDYYYADYEN
+289 ELQDYYYADYKN
-301 ADLDSSEFLDLNTED
+301 ADLNSSEFLDLNTED
-316 SNSGTVSTEGS
+316 TSNSGTVSTEDS
-327 SDASTESSSTVSV
+327 SAASTESSSTVSV

-355 ASPDV
+355 ANQDV
-360 LNLSTDTA
+360 LNLSADTA
-368 YLLQEST
+368 YLLQDGT

-380 SLSQSI
+380 SLSQST
-386 VSQYTDNIRDDAHYS
+386 VSQYTDNIQGDAQYS
-401 LGRGIAPGA
+401 LGREIAPGA

-430 HSNDAWSYYYFSNPG
+430 HSNDAWSYYYFSNPR

-459 GWSKKEDTWTRLN
+459 GWSKKDNTWTRLN
-472 VNSLQNYFSSAQDS
+472 ANSLQNYFSSAQDS
-486 SDDEVLFYTVTLTV
+486 SDDEVLFYTVTLNV
-500 PTDPNAVSAD
+500 PTDPDTVSAD

-524 DAFYHFYGL
+524 DAFYHFYGR
-533 NSAEN
+533 NAAEN

>member
-116 QVQTAPVQMQPTSV
+116 QVQTAS
-130 QVQPQVQAAP
+130 
-140 VQIQPVQPQVQ
+140 
-151 TAPVQMQSTQS
+151 
-162 QIQTAPVQMQP
+162 VQMQP

-301 ADLDSSEFLDLNTED
+301 ADLDSSEFLDLNTEN
-316 SNSGTVSTEGS
+316 SNSGTVSTEDS

-340 QSADFQDSDLTFINV
+340 QSADFQDNDLTFINI
-355 ASPDV
+355 ANPDV

-380 SLSQSI
+380 SLSQST

-410 SLADFCNA
+410 SLTDFCNA

>member
-29 APVQVQ
+29 APVQ
-35 PKPVET
+35 P
-41 QAVQPQVQVTPV
+41 TPV
-53 SPVQVQPQPVE
+53 Q
-64 VQNVQPQVQA
+64 
-74 APMQVQPQVQVTS
+74 
-87 ASPVQVAPV
+87 
-96 NPAQV
+96 
-101 QPQEVPTQTNQPAHP
+101 TQP
-116 QVQTAPVQMQPTSV
+116 QVQTAQVTPVRVQPQAVEVQPQIPPVQVQATPV
-130 QVQPQVQAAP
+130 QVQPQVQMAPVQPTKPQVQVAPVQPTKPQVQATPTQAAP
-140 VQIQPVQPQVQ
+140 VNPAQTQPNTVPAQAPQPAHTQVQ
-151 TAPVQMQSTQS
+151 TTPVQMQSTQ
-162 QIQTAPVQMQP
+162 
-173 THPTTQ
+173 PTTQ

-301 ADLDSSEFLDLNTED
+301 ADLNSSEFLDLNTED
-316 SNSGTVSTEGS
+316 SNSGTVSTEDS

-355 ASPDV
+355 ADQDV

-380 SLSQSI
+380 SLSQST
-386 VSQYTDNIRDDAHYS
+386 VSQYTDNMQDDAQYS
-401 LGRGIAPGA
+401 LGRKIAPGS

-500 PTDPNAVSAD
+500 PTDPNTVSAD

-533 NSAEN
+533 NAAEN

>member
-22 CGCKNEA
+22 CGCKNGA
-29 APVQVQ
+29 APVSPQVQ
-35 PKPVET
+35 VVQPQVPPVQPQV
-41 QAVQPQVQVTPV
+41 QAVQPQVQAVQPQV
-53 SPVQVQPQPVE
+53 PPVQVQVPPVQ
-64 VQNVQPQVQA
+64 VQVPPVQSQVPPVQPQV
-74 APMQVQPQVQVTS
+74 PPVQPQVPPVQPQVP
-87 ASPVQVAPV
+87 PVQVQAT
-96 NPAQV
+96 QV
-101 QPQEVPTQTNQPAHP
+101 QPAQP
-116 QVQTAPVQMQPTSV
+116 QVQIAPAQMQPTSI

-140 VQIQPVQPQVQ
+140 VQIQPAQP
-151 TAPVQMQSTQS
+151 
-162 QIQTAPVQMQP
+162 QIQTAPVSQP
-173 THPTTQ
+173 
-179 PQVQPQMASMQ
+179 
-190 TPVQTA
+190 
-196 PVSQSMQSGPAS
+196 MQSGPAS
-208 TAQPQPAM
+208 TVQPQPAM

-229 ANAPAKPKK
+229 ANAPVKPKK

-277 LNNNTSSHRSLQ
+277 LNNNTGSHRSLQ
-289 ELQDYYYADYEN
+289 ELQDYYYADYKN
-301 ADLDSSEFLDLNTED
+301 ADLNSSEFLDLNTED
-316 SNSGTVSTEGS
+316 TSNSDTVSTEDS
-327 SDASTESSSTVSV
+327 SAASTESSSTVSV

-355 ASPDV
+355 ANQDV
-360 LNLSTDTA
+360 LNLSADTA
-368 YLLQEST
+368 YLLQDGT

-380 SLSQSI
+380 SLSQST
-386 VSQYTDNIRDDAHYS
+386 VSQYTDNIQGDAQYS
-401 LGRGIAPGA
+401 LGREIAPGA

-430 HSNDAWSYYYFSNPG
+430 HSNDAWSYYYFSNPR

-459 GWSKKEDTWTRLN
+459 GWSKKDDTWTRLN
-472 VNSLQNYFSSAQDS
+472 ANSLQNYFSSAQDS
-486 SDDEVLFYTVTLTV
+486 SDDEVLFYTVTLNV
-500 PTDPNAVSAD
+500 PTDPDTVSAD

-524 DAFYHFYGL
+524 DAFYHFYGR
-533 NSAEN
+533 NAAEN

>member
-29 APVQVQ
+29 APVSPQVQ
-35 PKPVET
+35 IVQPQVPPVQPQV
-41 QAVQPQVQVTPV
+41 QAVQPQVQA
-53 SPVQVQPQPVE
+53 
-64 VQNVQPQVQA
+64 VQPQVQA
-74 APMQVQPQVQVTS
+74 VQPQVPPVQSQVPPVQPQAQAVQPQVPPVQVQATQVQPAQPQVQV
-87 ASPVQVAPV
+87 AP
-96 NPAQV
+96 A
-101 QPQEVPTQTNQPAHP
+101 
-116 QVQTAPVQMQPTSV
+116 QMQPTSI

-140 VQIQPVQPQVQ
+140 VQIQPAQP
-151 TAPVQMQSTQS
+151 
-162 QIQTAPVQMQP
+162 QIQTAPVSQP
-173 THPTTQ
+173 
-179 PQVQPQMASMQ
+179 
-190 TPVQTA
+190 
-196 PVSQSMQSGPAS
+196 MQSGPAS
-208 TAQPQPAM
+208 PVQPQPAM

-277 LNNNTSSHRSLQ
+277 LNNNTGSHRSLQ
-289 ELQDYYYADYEN
+289 ELQDYYYADYKN
-301 ADLDSSEFLDLNTED
+301 ADLNSSEFLDLNTED
-316 SNSGTVSTEGS
+316 ASNSGTVSTEDS
-327 SDASTESSSTVSV
+327 SAASTESSSTVSV

-355 ASPDV
+355 TNQDV
-360 LNLSTDTA
+360 LNLSADTA
-368 YLLQEST
+368 YLLQDGT

-380 SLSQSI
+380 SLSQST
-386 VSQYTDNIRDDAHYS
+386 VSQYTDNIQGDAQYS
-401 LGRGIAPGA
+401 LGRKIAPGA

-430 HSNDAWSYYYFSNPG
+430 HSNDAWSYYYFSNPR
-445 TLSGLS
+445 TLGGLS

-459 GWSKKEDTWTRLN
+459 GWSKKDNTWTRLN
-472 VNSLQNYFSSAQDS
+472 ANSLQNYFSSAQDS
-486 SDDEVLFYTVTLTV
+486 SDDEVLFYTVTLNV
-500 PTDPNAVSAD
+500 PTDPDTVSAD

-524 DAFYHFYGL
+524 DAFYHFYGR
-533 NSAEN
+533 NAAEN

>member
-29 APVQVQ
+29 APVSPQVQ
-35 PKPVET
+35 IVQPQVPPVQPQV
-41 QAVQPQVQVTPV
+41 QAVQPQVQA
-53 SPVQVQPQPVE
+53 
-64 VQNVQPQVQA
+64 VQPQVQA
-74 APMQVQPQVQVTS
+74 VQPQVPPVQSQVPPVQPQAQAVQPQVPPVQVQATQVQPAQPQVQV
-87 ASPVQVAPV
+87 AP
-96 NPAQV
+96 A
-101 QPQEVPTQTNQPAHP
+101 
-116 QVQTAPVQMQPTSV
+116 QMQPTSI

-140 VQIQPVQPQVQ
+140 VQIQPAQP
-151 TAPVQMQSTQS
+151 
-162 QIQTAPVQMQP
+162 QIQTAPVSQP
-173 THPTTQ
+173 
-179 PQVQPQMASMQ
+179 
-190 TPVQTA
+190 
-196 PVSQSMQSGPAS
+196 MQSGPAS
-208 TAQPQPAM
+208 TVQPQPAM

-277 LNNNTSSHRSLQ
+277 LNNNTGSHRSLQ
-289 ELQDYYYADYEN
+289 ELQDYYYADYKN
-301 ADLDSSEFLDLNTED
+301 ADLNSSEFLDLNTED
-316 SNSGTVSTEGS
+316 ASNSGTVSTEDS
-327 SDASTESSSTVSV
+327 SAASTESSSTVSV
-340 QSADFQDSDLTFINV
+340 QSADFQNSDLTFINV
-355 ASPDV
+355 ANQDV
-360 LNLSTDTA
+360 LNLSADTA

-380 SLSQSI
+380 SLSQST
-386 VSQYTDNIRDDAHYS
+386 VSQYTDNIQGDAQYS
-401 LGRGIAPGA
+401 LGREIAPGA

-430 HSNDAWSYYYFSNPG
+430 HSNDAWSYYYFSNPR

-459 GWSKKEDTWTRLN
+459 GWSKKDDTWTRLN
-472 VNSLQNYFSSAQDS
+472 ANSLQNYFSSAQDS
-486 SDDEVLFYTVTLTV
+486 SDDEVLFYTVTLNV
-500 PTDPNAVSAD
+500 PTDPDTVSAD

-524 DAFYHFYGL
+524 DAFYHFYGR
-533 NSAEN
+533 NAAEN

>member
-29 APVQVQ
+29 APVSPQVQ
-35 PKPVET
+35 IVQPQVPPVQPQV
-41 QAVQPQVQVTPV
+41 QAVQPQVQA
-53 SPVQVQPQPVE
+53 
-64 VQNVQPQVQA
+64 VQPQVQA
-74 APMQVQPQVQVTS
+74 VQPQVPPVQPQVPPVQPQVPPVQPQVQAVQPQVPPVQVQATQVQP
-87 ASPVQVAPV
+87 AQPQVQVAP
-96 NPAQV
+96 A
-101 QPQEVPTQTNQPAHP
+101 
-116 QVQTAPVQMQPTSV
+116 QMQPTSI

-140 VQIQPVQPQVQ
+140 VQIQPAQP
-151 TAPVQMQSTQS
+151 
-162 QIQTAPVQMQP
+162 QIQTAPVSQP
-173 THPTTQ
+173 
-179 PQVQPQMASMQ
+179 
-190 TPVQTA
+190 
-196 PVSQSMQSGPAS
+196 MQSGPAS
-208 TAQPQPAM
+208 PVQPQPAM

-277 LNNNTSSHRSLQ
+277 LNNNTGSHRSLQ
-289 ELQDYYYADYEN
+289 ELQDYYYADYKN
-301 ADLDSSEFLDLNTED
+301 ADLNSSEFLDLNTED
-316 SNSGTVSTEGS
+316 ASNSGTVSTEDS
-327 SDASTESSSTVSV
+327 SAASTESSSTVSV

-355 ASPDV
+355 TNQDV
-360 LNLSTDTA
+360 LNLSADTA

-380 SLSQSI
+380 SLSQSA
-386 VSQYTDNIRDDAHYS
+386 VSQYTDNIQGDAQYS
-401 LGRGIAPGA
+401 LGREIAPGA

-430 HSNDAWSYYYFSNPG
+430 HSNDAWSYYYFSNPR

-459 GWSKKEDTWTRLN
+459 GWSKKDDTWTRLN
-472 VNSLQNYFSSAQDS
+472 ANSLQNYFSSTQDS
-486 SDDEVLFYTVTLTV
+486 SDDEVLFYTVTLNV
-500 PTDPNAVSAD
+500 PTDPDTVSAD

-524 DAFYHFYGL
+524 DAFYHFYGR
-533 NSAEN
+533 NAAEN

>member
-29 APVQVQ
+29 APVSPQVQ
-35 PKPVET
+35 IVQPQVPPVQPQVPPVQPQV
-41 QAVQPQVQVTPV
+41 QAVQPQVP
-53 SPVQVQPQPVE
+53 PVQVQVPP
-64 VQNVQPQVQA
+64 VQPQV
-74 APMQVQPQVQVTS
+74 PPVQPQVPPVQPQVP
-87 ASPVQVAPV
+87 PVQVQAT
-96 NPAQV
+96 QV
-101 QPQEVPTQTNQPAHP
+101 QPAQP
-116 QVQTAPVQMQPTSV
+116 QVQIAPAQMQPTSI

-140 VQIQPVQPQVQ
+140 VQIQPAQP
-151 TAPVQMQSTQS
+151 
-162 QIQTAPVQMQP
+162 QIQTAPVSQP
-173 THPTTQ
+173 
-179 PQVQPQMASMQ
+179 
-190 TPVQTA
+190 
-196 PVSQSMQSGPAS
+196 MQSGPAS
-208 TAQPQPAM
+208 TVQPQPAM

-277 LNNNTSSHRSLQ
+277 LNNNTGSHRSLQ
-289 ELQDYYYADYEN
+289 ELQDYYYADYKN
-301 ADLDSSEFLDLNTED
+301 ADLNSSEFLDLNTED
-316 SNSGTVSTEGS
+316 TSNSGTVSTEDS
-327 SDASTESSSTVSV
+327 SAASTESSSTVSV

-355 ASPDV
+355 ANQDV
-360 LNLSTDTA
+360 LNLSADTA
-368 YLLQEST
+368 YLLQDGT

-380 SLSQSI
+380 SLSQST
-386 VSQYTDNIRDDAHYS
+386 VSQYTDNIQGDAQYS
-401 LGRGIAPGA
+401 LGREIAPGA

-430 HSNDAWSYYYFSNPG
+430 HSNDAWSYYYFSNPR

-459 GWSKKEDTWTRLN
+459 GWSKKDDTWTRLN
-472 VNSLQNYFSSAQDS
+472 ANSLQNYFSSAQDS
-486 SDDEVLFYTVTLTV
+486 SDDEVLFYTVTLNV
-500 PTDPNAVSAD
+500 PTDPDTVSAD

-524 DAFYHFYGL
+524 DAFYHFYGR
-533 NSAEN
+533 NAAEN

>member
-29 APVQVQ
+29 APVSPQVQ
-35 PKPVET
+35 IVQPQVPPVQPQV
-41 QAVQPQVQVTPV
+41 QAVQPQVPPVQPQVPPV
-53 SPVQVQPQPVE
+53 QSQVPPVQPQVPPVQSQVPPVQVQATQ
-64 VQNVQPQVQA
+64 VQPA
-74 APMQVQPQVQVTS
+74 QPQVQV
-87 ASPVQVAPV
+87 AP
-96 NPAQV
+96 A
-101 QPQEVPTQTNQPAHP
+101 
-116 QVQTAPVQMQPTSV
+116 QMQPTSI

-140 VQIQPVQPQVQ
+140 VQIQPAQPQIQ
-151 TAPVQMQSTQS
+151 PAQPQIQPAQP
-162 QIQTAPVQMQP
+162 QIQTAPVSQP
-173 THPTTQ
+173 
-179 PQVQPQMASMQ
+179 
-190 TPVQTA
+190 
-196 PVSQSMQSGPAS
+196 MQSGPAS
-208 TAQPQPAM
+208 TVQPQPAM

-271 TTANDL
+271 TTANDI
-277 LNNNTSSHRSLQ
+277 LNNNTGSHRSLQ
-289 ELQDYYYADYEN
+289 ELQDYYYADYKN
-301 ADLDSSEFLDLNTED
+301 ADLNSSEFLDLNTED
-316 SNSGTVSTEGS
+316 TSNSGTVSTEDS
-327 SDASTESSSTVSV
+327 SAASTESSSTVSV

-355 ASPDV
+355 ANQDV
-360 LNLSTDTA
+360 LNLSADTA
-368 YLLQEST
+368 YLLQDGT

-380 SLSQSI
+380 SLSQST
-386 VSQYTDNIRDDAHYS
+386 VSQYTDNIQGDAQYS
-401 LGRGIAPGA
+401 LGREIAPGA

-430 HSNDAWSYYYFSNPG
+430 HSNDAWSYYYFSNPR

-459 GWSKKEDTWTRLN
+459 GWSKKDDTWTRLN
-472 VNSLQNYFSSAQDS
+472 ANSLQNYFSSAQDS
-486 SDDEVLFYTVTLTV
+486 SDDEVLFYTVTLNV
-500 PTDPNAVSAD
+500 PTDPDTVSAD

-524 DAFYHFYGL
+524 DAFYHFYGR
-533 NSAEN
+533 NAAEN

>member
-29 APVQVQ
+29 APVQPQVQAVQ
-35 PKPVET
+35 PQIQVVQPEVPPVQPQVPPVQPQVPPVQVQAT
-41 QAVQPQVQVTPV
+41 QVQAVQSQVPPVQPQVQAVQPQVP
-53 SPVQVQPQPVE
+53 PVQVQATQ
-64 VQNVQPQVQA
+64 VQPA
-74 APMQVQPQVQVTS
+74 QPQVQV
-87 ASPVQVAPV
+87 AP
-96 NPAQV
+96 A
-101 QPQEVPTQTNQPAHP
+101 
-116 QVQTAPVQMQPTSV
+116 QMQPTSI

-140 VQIQPVQPQVQ
+140 VQIQPAQP
-151 TAPVQMQSTQS
+151 
-162 QIQTAPVQMQP
+162 QIQTAPVSQP
-173 THPTTQ
+173 
-179 PQVQPQMASMQ
+179 
-190 TPVQTA
+190 
-196 PVSQSMQSGPAS
+196 MQSGPAS
-208 TAQPQPAM
+208 TVQPQPAM

-229 ANAPAKPKK
+229 ANAPVKPKK

-277 LNNNTSSHRSLQ
+277 LNNNTGSHRSLQ
-289 ELQDYYYADYEN
+289 ELQDYYYADYKN
-301 ADLDSSEFLDLNTED
+301 ADLNSSEFLDLNTED
-316 SNSGTVSTEGS
+316 TSNSGTVSTEDS
-327 SDASTESSSTVSV
+327 SAASTESSSTVSV

-355 ASPDV
+355 ANQDV
-360 LNLSTDTA
+360 LNLSADTA
-368 YLLQEST
+368 YLLQDGT

-380 SLSQSI
+380 SLSQST
-386 VSQYTDNIRDDAHYS
+386 VSQYTDNIQGDAQYS
-401 LGRGIAPGA
+401 LGREIAPGA

-430 HSNDAWSYYYFSNPG
+430 HSNDAWSYYYFSNPR

-459 GWSKKEDTWTRLN
+459 GWSKKDNTWTRLN
-472 VNSLQNYFSSAQDS
+472 ANSLQNYFSSAQDS
-486 SDDEVLFYTVTLTV
+486 SDDEVLFYTVTLNV
-500 PTDPNAVSAD
+500 PTDPDTVSAD

-524 DAFYHFYGL
+524 DAFYHFYGR
-533 NSAEN
+533 NAAEN

>member
-53 SPVQVQPQPVE
+53 SPVQIQPQPVE
-64 VQNVQPQVQA
+64 VQNVQPQVQT

-87 ASPVQVAPV
+87 ASPVQVAPA

-116 QVQTAPVQMQPTSV
+116 QVQTAS
-130 QVQPQVQAAP
+130 
-140 VQIQPVQPQVQ
+140 
-151 TAPVQMQSTQS
+151 
-162 QIQTAPVQMQP
+162 VQMQP

-208 TAQPQPAM
+208 TVQPQPAM

-301 ADLDSSEFLDLNTED
+301 ADLDSSEFLDLNTEN
-316 SNSGTVSTEGS
+316 SNSGTVSTEDF

-375 PDRQT
+375 PDRQA

-486 SDDEVLFYTVTLTV
+486 SDDEVLFYTVTLNV

>member
-29 APVQVQ
+29 APVSPQVQ
-35 PKPVET
+35 IVQPQVPPVQPQV
-41 QAVQPQVQVTPV
+41 QAVQPQVPPVQPQVPPV
-53 SPVQVQPQPVE
+53 QPQVPPVQVQVPP
-64 VQNVQPQVQA
+64 VQPQVPPVQVQA
-74 APMQVQPQVQVTS
+74 TQVQPAQPQVQI
-87 ASPVQVAPV
+87 AP
-96 NPAQV
+96 A
-101 QPQEVPTQTNQPAHP
+101 
-116 QVQTAPVQMQPTSV
+116 QMQPTSI

-140 VQIQPVQPQVQ
+140 VQIQPAQP
-151 TAPVQMQSTQS
+151 
-162 QIQTAPVQMQP
+162 QIQTAPVSQP
-173 THPTTQ
+173 
-179 PQVQPQMASMQ
+179 
-190 TPVQTA
+190 
-196 PVSQSMQSGPAS
+196 MQSGPAS
-208 TAQPQPAM
+208 TVQPQPAM

-277 LNNNTSSHRSLQ
+277 LNNNTGSHRSLQ
-289 ELQDYYYADYEN
+289 ELQDYYYADYKN
-301 ADLDSSEFLDLNTED
+301 ADLNSSEFLDLNTED
-316 SNSGTVSTEGS
+316 TSNSGTVSTEDS
-327 SDASTESSSTVSV
+327 SAASTESSSTVSV

-355 ASPDV
+355 ANQDV
-360 LNLSTDTA
+360 LNLSADTA

-380 SLSQSI
+380 SLSQST
-386 VSQYTDNIRDDAHYS
+386 VSQYTDNIQGDAQYS
-401 LGRGIAPGA
+401 LGREIAPGA

-430 HSNDAWSYYYFSNPG
+430 HSNDAWSYYYFSNPR

-459 GWSKKEDTWTRLN
+459 GWSKKDDTWTRLN
-472 VNSLQNYFSSAQDS
+472 ANSLQNYFSSAQDS
-486 SDDEVLFYTVTLTV
+486 SDDEVLFYTVTLNV
-500 PTDPNAVSAD
+500 PTDPDTVSAD

-524 DAFYHFYGL
+524 DAFYHFYGR
-533 NSAEN
+533 NAAEN